1 MIEHIEQGTP
11 QIRPIKT
18 RPARTTWPKSGA
30 VPYKIVCV
38 DPVPVQTVSKPSE
51 PIRAKLPSAIPYV
64 NKIKNNPVD
73 VLVALTTWKGR
84 IFNEN
89 FPINLWSLLHQKTRF
104 RYRVVLT
111 LSEEEFGVNF
121 RLPSGIDKLYQYF
134 DNFEVL
140 YTGRNTKA
148 LKNYNPV
155 NRKYPKLP
163 IIVVG
168 DDTIYDDALV
178 ETVYGTYLDSDRHTA
193 FGAYLANSSPK
204 YGILSPYR
212 IRIFPPYSM
221 YDLDEYYFEKY
232 FYGHNDLFN
241 GLRLRL
247 NHTKVQKANWDG
259 LWHDSF
265 AQEVRL
271 TEYHRRPETEVI
283 DNFLNSHPHIRS
295 LLQ

>member
-1 MIEHIEQGTP
+1 MSSKTI
-11 QIRPIKT
+11 QILSMKT
-18 RPARTTWPKSGA
+18 RPARTSKAGSKSTGSS
-30 VPYKIVCV
+30 IVYSSTV
-38 DPVPVQTVSKPSE
+38 PVPQQPPEETREESRKAPMVPRTYV
-51 PIRAKLPSAIPYV
+51 IPRR
-64 NKIKNNPVD
+64 KAPVE

-89 FPINLWSLLHQKTRF
+89 FPINLWSLLNQKTRY

-111 LSEEEFGVNF
+111 LSEEEFGVGF
-121 RLPSGIDKLYQYF
+121 RLPPGIAKLAQYF
-134 DNFEVL
+134 PNFEVL
-140 YTGRNTKA
+140 FTGRNTKA

-155 NRKYPKLP
+155 NRKYPNLP

-168 DDTIYDDALV
+168 DDTIYDEALV
-178 ETVYGTYLDSDRHTA
+178 ETVYGTYLGSDRHTA
-193 FGAYLANSSPK
+193 FGAQLANSSPK

-212 IRIFPPYSM
+212 IRIFPPNSM

-247 NHTKVQKANWDG
+247 NRTNVEKANWDG

-271 TEYHRRPETEVI
+271 TEYHRRPEPEVI
-283 DNFLNSHPHIRS
+283 DSFLDVHPQIRA
-295 LLQ
+295 LLP

>member
-1 MIEHIEQGTP
+1 MIENIKKGTTK
-11 QIRPIKT
+11 IIPIKT
-18 RPARTTWPKSGA
+18 RLASTTQSTSA
-30 VPYKIVCV
+30 EVPYKISYVY
-38 DPVPVQTVSKPSE
+38 PVLVQNVSKSSK
-51 PIRAKLPSAIPYV
+51 PICDKLPSAIPYADKSR
-64 NKIKNNPVD
+64 NKPVD

-84 IFNEN
+84 IFNEK
-89 FPINLWSLLHQKTRF
+89 FPLNLWSLLHQKTKF

-121 RLPSGIDKLYQYF
+121 QLPSGIDKLYQYF

-168 DDTIYDDALV
+168 DDTIYDDALI

-247 NHTKVQKANWDG
+247 NHTNVQKANWEG

-271 TEYHRRPETEVI
+271 TEYHRRPEPEVI
-283 DNFLNSHPHIRS
+283 ENFLNSHPYIRS
-295 LLQ
+295 LL